1 MQALKEVSLS
11 LGAGEIVAVIGENGA
26 GKSTLLKILCGDY
39 EADSGEVFCE
49 GSPRR
54 FLGIHDAMQ
63 QGIAR
68 IPQELELCE
77 SMTVAENLLL
87 GREPIRS
94 WGVIDEEL
102 ARLRNRMNDLTQKII
117 PEFENK
123 TQVLF
128 SQIMPLEKG
137 CTERE
142 MLEKDFT
149 HASNELK
156 LRSNELISLR
166 QQIEHPETE
175 KSLRR

>member
-1 MQALKEVSLS
+1 M
-11 LGAGEIVAVIGENGA
+11 
-26 GKSTLLKILCGDY
+26 D
-39 EADSGEVFCE
+39 
-49 GSPRR
+49 
-54 FLGIHDAMQ
+54 M
-63 QGIAR
+63 
-68 IPQELELCE
+68 
-77 SMTVAENLLL
+77 
-87 GREPIRS
+87 
-94 WGVIDEEL
+94 IDEEL
-102 ARLRNRMNDLTQKII
+102 ARLRNRMNDLTQKVI

-137 CTERE
+137 STERE

-166 QQIEHPETE
+166 QQIEHLETE